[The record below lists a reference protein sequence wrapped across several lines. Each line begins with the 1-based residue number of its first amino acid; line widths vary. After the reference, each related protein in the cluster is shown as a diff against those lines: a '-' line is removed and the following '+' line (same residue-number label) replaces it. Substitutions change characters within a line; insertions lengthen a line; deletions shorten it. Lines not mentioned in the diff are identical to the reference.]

1 MMLGFIGLGGM
12 GSRMAVRLLK
22 AGYPLRVYNRTT
34 EKAMPLVSLGATLSD
49 SPADLARSV
58 DVVFSMLA
66 DDLAVEQV
74 LLGPAGVVAQ
84 TKPGTSIVDFSSVR
98 PGTSRRIAMAAR
110 QRNIDVLDAPVSGS
124 TPQAEDGTLVMFVG
138 GKQAA
143 YERVRPILGVLAGEV
158 FYLGDSGAGVTMKLV
173 VNGLLG
179 TGMQA
184 LAESLALGERAGLQK
199 ETLLSVLEQ
208 TSVLAPGV
216 KRKLQNAR
224 SDSYPVQF
232 PLRLM
237 WKDLN
242 NAMQLAQERS
252 VPLPLTAAAEQVFA
266 IEHAHQVE
274 EDVSAVIRTM
284 EDLAGRIR
292 SDSDGPHDRKSA

>member
-1 MMLGFIGLGGM
+1 
-12 GSRMAVRLLK
+12 MAARLLQ
-22 AGYPLRVYNRTT
+22 AGYTLGVYNRTT
-34 EKAMPLVSLGATLSD
+34 DKAAPLGRLGASLFG
-49 SPADLARSV
+49 SPAALARSA
-58 DVVFSMLA
+58 DMVFSMLA
-66 DDLAVEQV
+66 DDVAVEQV
-74 LLGPAGVVAQ
+74 LLGQAGVVAQ
-84 TKPGTSIVDFSSVR
+84 MNPGTGIVDFSSVR

-110 QRNIDVLDAPVSGS
+110 QRNVDFLDAPVSGS

-138 GKQAA
+138 GEQAA
-143 YERVRPILGVLAGEV
+143 YERARPILAVLAGDV
-158 FYLGDSGAGVTMKLV
+158 FYLGPSGSGATMKLV

-184 LAESLALGERAGLQK
+184 LAESLALGERAGLPK
-199 ETLLSVLEQ
+199 ETLLGVLEQ

-242 NAMQLAQERS
+242 NALQLAQERLIL
-252 VPLPLTAAAEQVFA
+252 VPLMAAAEQVFA
-266 IEHAHQVE
+266 IEQSHQVE

-284 EDLAGRIR
+284 QQLAGSIR
-292 SDSDGPHDRKSA
+292 SDSDAPRHRKSA

>member
-1 MMLGFIGLGGM
+1 MNLGFIGLGGM
-12 GSRMAVRLLK
+12 GSRMAARLLH
-22 AGYPLRVYNRTT
+22 AGYTLGVYNRTT
-34 EKAMPLVSLGATLSD
+34 DKAAPLVRLGATLFA

-66 DDLAVEQV
+66 DDAAVEQV
-74 LLGPAGVVAQ
+74 LQGPAGVVAQ
-84 TKPGTSIVDFSSVR
+84 VKPGTSIVDLSSVR

-110 QRNIDVLDAPVSGS
+110 QRNVDVLDAPVSGS

-138 GKQAA
+138 GEQAA
-143 YERVRPILGVLAGEV
+143 YERVRPILTVLARDV
-158 FYLGDSGAGVTMKLV
+158 FYLGDSGSGATMKLV

-179 TGMQA
+179 TAMQA
-184 LAESLALGERAGLQK
+184 LAESLALGERAGLHK

-232 PLRLM
+232 P
-237 WKDLN
+237 
-242 NAMQLAQERS
+242 
-252 VPLPLTAAAEQVFA
+252 
-266 IEHAHQVE
+266 
-274 EDVSAVIRTM
+274 
-284 EDLAGRIR
+284 
-292 SDSDGPHDRKSA
+292 